1 MGEIKARF
9 AGFLKLNGII
19 SFGEGKYVST
29 RFRLNPNA
37 ITSYYATEFIPTGED
52 PKQMVTVYCG
62 HPYMVDMSLEEF
74 DKCMEEIERGISFEE
89 PM

>member
-1 MGEIKARF
+1 MEVKARF
-9 AGFLKLNGII
+9 AGFLKVNGII
-19 SFGEGKYVST
+19 KFNNDTYAQTK
-29 RFRLNPNA
+29 FRLNPNA
-37 ITSYYATEFIPTGED
+37 ITSYYACEFKPDNEE
-52 PKQMVTVYCG
+52 PKQMVMVYCG